1 MAPLEVPT
9 GVRHKSL
16 FEGSP
21 RSNQLGPH
29 GREGVL
35 VNKQGLKLAAYWW
48 PAHTK
53 ATGIVHVIHGD
64 WASCQRSSALSS
76 HLCVLAWHDVTG
88 PLSSVPLQGMG
99 LTCRMSF

>member
-1 MAPLEVPT
+1 MAPVDMPT

-21 RSNQLGPH
+21 RSHQLGPH

-53 ATGIVHVIHGD
+53 AKGIVHIIHGD
-64 WASCQRSSALSS
+64 
-76 HLCVLAWHDVTG
+76 
-88 PLSSVPLQGMG
+88 
-99 LTCRMSF
+99 